1 MKCYVLIA
9 ATAAITIQPMASLPG
24 PLRQAEPNRSAA
36 IGERTTQGARA
47 ADRHRARTYNLPP
60 RMLPARGRGGADKML
75 QRTEPMRDRCVPRR
89 DAFRIAIPARAKR
102 ALDSPFRTP
111 TFLPK

>member
-1 MKCYVLIA
+1 MRCYVLIA

-24 PLRQAEPNRSAA
+24 PVRQAGPNRSEA
-36 IGERTTQGARA
+36 IGERTAQGGRT
-47 ADRHRARTYNLPP
+47 ADWHRVRTYTLPP
-60 RMLPARGRGGADKML
+60 RMRPARGRGVADKML
-75 QRTEPMRDRCVPRR
+75 ERTEPMRDRCVPRR
-89 DAFRIAIPARAKR
+89 DAFGIAIPARARR